1 MRKMKESGVEWIGKI
16 PISWQIK
23 KLKYDFEVVSGATP
37 KSTDERNWDGDIC
50 WVTPADYKTADKY
63 IHGGNRNLSRTGY
76 TNCNTTIVPIGS
88 IIFSKRAP
96 VGTVA
101 IAAIPLCTNQG
112 CLSCIKNAYTSEEYY
127 FYLLSVLTKQFN
139 LCATG
144 TTFKELSQSNFL
156 NFKLPAPPL
165 SEQYAIAKYLSEKC
179 NKIDACLKKIQSQI
193 STLEDYRKSIITKAV
208 TKGLNPDVSMK
219 DSRVRWCPSIP
230 SHWNVYN
237 PKALF
242 TMRDQRAKAGER
254 QLTASQKYGIVY
266 QDEFMEMESQ
276 RVVVVVKDF
285 SILKHVEPG
294 DFVISMRSFQGG
306 LEYSTKR
313 GCISSAYVMLIPNAK
328 KVYPPFYRWFFKSS
342 KYINALQS
350 TTNLIRDGQAMRY
363 KNFAMIPLF
372 DIPLEE
378 QKEIAHYLDEK
389 CKKIDH
395 LIVLKK
401 EQFLA
406 LDAYKKSLIYAY
418 VTGKKEVP
426 SHE

>member
-1 MRKMKESGVEWIGKI
+1 MRILDEIPVNWKKSKIKFIAQFSPEITHDVDYNEDIGYAPMNSIKNGYMEPLSANFSSLKSG
-16 PISWQIK
+16 
-23 KLKYDFEVVSGATP
+23 LTP
-37 KSTDERNWDGDIC
+37 FQDGDVVLAK
-50 WVTPADYKTADKY
+50 VTPCFEN
-63 IHGGNRNLSRTGY
+63 GN
-76 TNCNTTIVPIGS
+76 I
-88 IIFSKRAP
+88 
-96 VGTVA
+96 A
-101 IAAIPLCTNQG
+101 IAEG
-112 CLSCIKNAYTSEEYY
+112 
-127 FYLLSVLTKQFN
+127 
-139 LCATG
+139 
-144 TTFKELSQSNFL
+144 LSQHIGYGSSELFVLRNKNIDRRFL
-156 NFKLPAPPL
+156 FYFLQNENFKHSCEATMIGTGGLKRINPYFFQNAKIIYPSQEKQKEIVL
-165 SEQYAIAKYLSEKC
+165 FLDDKCDKIKEIIAR
-179 NKIDACLKKIQSQI
+179 IQSQI
-193 STLEDYRKSIITKAV
+193 STLEEYKKSVITKAV
-208 TKGLNPDVSMK
+208 TKGLNPDVQMK
-219 DSRVRWCPSIP
+219 DSGVRWCPKIP

-242 TMRDQRAKAGER
+242 TMRDQRAKTGER
-254 QLTASQKYGIVY
+254 QLTASQKHGIVY

-313 GCISSAYVMLIPNAK
+313 GCISSAYVMLIPNK
-328 KVYPPFYRWFFKSS
+328 EKVYPPFYRWFFKSS

-363 KNFAMIPLF
+363 KNFAMISLF

-378 QKEIAHYLDEK
+378 QKEIADYLDVK

-401 EQFLA
+401 EQFLS
-406 LDAYKKSLIYAY
+406 LDSYKKSLIFAY

>member
-1 MRKMKESGVEWIGKI
+1 MNSIKNGYMEPLSANFSSLKSG
-16 PISWQIK
+16 
-23 KLKYDFEVVSGATP
+23 LTP
-37 KSTDERNWDGDIC
+37 FQDGDVVLAK
-50 WVTPADYKTADKY
+50 VTPCFEN
-63 IHGGNRNLSRTGY
+63 GN
-76 TNCNTTIVPIGS
+76 I
-88 IIFSKRAP
+88 
-96 VGTVA
+96 A
-101 IAAIPLCTNQG
+101 IAEG
-112 CLSCIKNAYTSEEYY
+112 
-127 FYLLSVLTKQFN
+127 
-139 LCATG
+139 
-144 TTFKELSQSNFL
+144 LSQHIGYGSSELFVLRNKNIDRRFL
-156 NFKLPAPPL
+156 FYFLQNENFKHSCEATMIGTGGLKRINPYFFQNAKIIYPSQEKQKEIVL
-165 SEQYAIAKYLSEKC
+165 FLDDKCDKIKEIIAR
-179 NKIDACLKKIQSQI
+179 IQSQI
-193 STLEDYRKSIITKAV
+193 STLEEYKKSVITKAV
-208 TKGLNPDVSMK
+208 TKGLNPDVQMK
-219 DSRVRWCPSIP
+219 DSGVRWCPKIP

-242 TMRDQRAKAGER
+242 TMRDQRAKTGER
-254 QLTASQKYGIVY
+254 QLTASQKHGIVY

-313 GCISSAYVMLIPNAK
+313 GCISSAYVMLIPNK
-328 KVYPPFYRWFFKSS
+328 EKVYPPFYRWFFKSS

-363 KNFAMIPLF
+363 KNFAMISLF

-378 QKEIAHYLDEK
+378 QKEIADYLDEK

-401 EQFLA
+401 EQFLS
-406 LDAYKKSLIYAY
+406 LDSYKKSLIFAY

>member
-1 MRKMKESGVEWIGKI
+1 MNSIKNGYMEPLSANFSSLKSG
-16 PISWQIK
+16 
-23 KLKYDFEVVSGATP
+23 LTP
-37 KSTDERNWDGDIC
+37 FQDGDIVLAK
-50 WVTPADYKTADKY
+50 VTPCFEN
-63 IHGGNRNLSRTGY
+63 GN
-76 TNCNTTIVPIGS
+76 I
-88 IIFSKRAP
+88 
-96 VGTVA
+96 A
-101 IAAIPLCTNQG
+101 IAEG
-112 CLSCIKNAYTSEEYY
+112 
-127 FYLLSVLTKQFN
+127 
-139 LCATG
+139 
-144 TTFKELSQSNFL
+144 LSQHIGYGSSELFVLRNKNIDRRFL
-156 NFKLPAPPL
+156 FYFLQNENFKHSCEATMIGTGGLKRINPYFFQNAKIIYPSQEKQKEIVL
-165 SEQYAIAKYLSEKC
+165 FLDDKCDKIKEIIAR
-179 NKIDACLKKIQSQI
+179 IQSQI
-193 STLEDYRKSIITKAV
+193 STLEEYKKSVITKAV
-208 TKGLNPDVSMK
+208 TKGLNPDVQMK
-219 DSRVRWCPSIP
+219 DSGVRWCPKIP

-242 TMRDQRAKAGER
+242 TMRDQRAKTGER
-254 QLTASQKYGIVY
+254 QLTASQKHGIVY

-313 GCISSAYVMLIPNAK
+313 GCISSAYVMLIPNK
-328 KVYPPFYRWFFKSS
+328 EKVYPPFYRWFFKSS

-363 KNFAMIPLF
+363 KNFAMISLF

-378 QKEIAHYLDEK
+378 QKEIADYLDEK

-401 EQFLA
+401 EQFLS
-406 LDAYKKSLIYAY
+406 LDSYKKSLIFAY

>member
-1 MRKMKESGVEWIGKI
+1 MRILDEIPVNWKKSKIKFIAQFSPEITHDVDYNEDIGYAPMNSIKNGYMEPLSANFSSLKSG
-16 PISWQIK
+16 
-23 KLKYDFEVVSGATP
+23 LTP
-37 KSTDERNWDGDIC
+37 FQDGDVVLAK
-50 WVTPADYKTADKY
+50 VTPCFEN
-63 IHGGNRNLSRTGY
+63 GN
-76 TNCNTTIVPIGS
+76 I
-88 IIFSKRAP
+88 
-96 VGTVA
+96 A
-101 IAAIPLCTNQG
+101 IAEG
-112 CLSCIKNAYTSEEYY
+112 
-127 FYLLSVLTKQFN
+127 
-139 LCATG
+139 
-144 TTFKELSQSNFL
+144 LSQHIGYGSSELFVLRNKNIDRRFL
-156 NFKLPAPPL
+156 FYFLQNENFKHSCEATMIGTGGLKRINPYFFQNAKIIYPSQEKQKEIVL
-165 SEQYAIAKYLSEKC
+165 FLDDKCDKIKEIIAR
-179 NKIDACLKKIQSQI
+179 IQSQI
-193 STLEDYRKSIITKAV
+193 STLEEYKKSVITKAV
-208 TKGLNPDVSMK
+208 TKGLNPDVQMK
-219 DSRVRWCPSIP
+219 DSGVRWCPKIP

-242 TMRDQRAKAGER
+242 TMRDQRAKTGER
-254 QLTASQKYGIVY
+254 QLTASQKHGIVY

-313 GCISSAYVMLIPNAK
+313 GCISSAYVMLIPNK
-328 KVYPPFYRWFFKSS
+328 EKVYPPFYRWFFKSS

-363 KNFAMIPLF
+363 KNFAMISLF

-378 QKEIAHYLDEK
+378 QKEIADYLDEK

-401 EQFLA
+401 EQFLS
-406 LDAYKKSLIYAY
+406 LDSYKKSLIFAY

>member
-1 MRKMKESGVEWIGKI
+1 MRILDEIPVNWKKSKIKFIAQFSPEITHDVDYNEDIGYAPMNSIKNGYMEPLSANFSSLKSG
-16 PISWQIK
+16 
-23 KLKYDFEVVSGATP
+23 LTP
-37 KSTDERNWDGDIC
+37 FQDGDIVLAK
-50 WVTPADYKTADKY
+50 VTPCFEN
-63 IHGGNRNLSRTGY
+63 GN
-76 TNCNTTIVPIGS
+76 I
-88 IIFSKRAP
+88 
-96 VGTVA
+96 A
-101 IAAIPLCTNQG
+101 IAEG
-112 CLSCIKNAYTSEEYY
+112 
-127 FYLLSVLTKQFN
+127 
-139 LCATG
+139 
-144 TTFKELSQSNFL
+144 LSQHIGYGSSELFVLRNKNIDRRFL
-156 NFKLPAPPL
+156 FYFLQNENFKHSCEATMIGTGGLKRINPYFFQNAKIIYPSQEKQKEIVL
-165 SEQYAIAKYLSEKC
+165 FLDDKCDKIKEIIAR
-179 NKIDACLKKIQSQI
+179 IQSQI
-193 STLEDYRKSIITKAV
+193 STLEEYKKSVITKAV
-208 TKGLNPDVSMK
+208 TKGLNPDVQMK
-219 DSRVRWCPSIP
+219 DSGVRWCPKIP

-242 TMRDQRAKAGER
+242 TMRDQRAKTGER
-254 QLTASQKYGIVY
+254 QLTASQKHGIVY

-313 GCISSAYVMLIPNAK
+313 GCISSAYVMLIPNK
-328 KVYPPFYRWFFKSS
+328 EKVYPPFYRWFFKSS

-363 KNFAMIPLF
+363 KNFAMISLF

-378 QKEIAHYLDEK
+378 QKEIADYLDEK

-401 EQFLA
+401 EQFLS
-406 LDAYKKSLIYAY
+406 LDSYKKSLIFAY

>member
-1 MRKMKESGVEWIGKI
+1 MNSIKNGYMEPLSANFSSLKSG
-16 PISWQIK
+16 
-23 KLKYDFEVVSGATP
+23 LTP
-37 KSTDERNWDGDIC
+37 FQDGDVVLAK
-50 WVTPADYKTADKY
+50 VTPCFEN
-63 IHGGNRNLSRTGY
+63 GN
-76 TNCNTTIVPIGS
+76 I
-88 IIFSKRAP
+88 
-96 VGTVA
+96 A
-101 IAAIPLCTNQG
+101 IAEG
-112 CLSCIKNAYTSEEYY
+112 
-127 FYLLSVLTKQFN
+127 
-139 LCATG
+139 
-144 TTFKELSQSNFL
+144 LSQHIGYGSSELFVLRNKNIDRRFL
-156 NFKLPAPPL
+156 FYFLQNENFKHSCEATMIGTGGLKRINPYFFQNAKIIYPSQEKQKEIVL
-165 SEQYAIAKYLSEKC
+165 FLDDKCDKIKEIIAH
-179 NKIDACLKKIQSQI
+179 IQSQI
-193 STLEDYRKSIITKAV
+193 STLEEYKKSVITKAV
-208 TKGLNPDVSMK
+208 TKGLNPDVQMK
-219 DSRVRWCPSIP
+219 DSGVRWCPKIP
-230 SHWNVYN
+230 SHWKVYN

-242 TMRDQRAKAGER
+242 TMRDQRAKTGER
-254 QLTASQKYGIVY
+254 QLTASQKHGIVY

-313 GCISSAYVMLIPNAK
+313 GCISSAYVMLIPNK
-328 KVYPPFYRWFFKSS
+328 EKVYPPFYRWFFKSS

-363 KNFAMIPLF
+363 KNFAMISLF

-378 QKEIAHYLDEK
+378 QKEIADYLDEK

-401 EQFLA
+401 EQFLS
-406 LDAYKKSLIYAY
+406 LDSYKKSLIFAY

>member
-1 MRKMKESGVEWIGKI
+1 MRILDEIPVNWKKSKIKFIAQFSPEITHDVDYNEDIGYAPMNSIKNGYMEPLSANFSSLKSG
-16 PISWQIK
+16 
-23 KLKYDFEVVSGATP
+23 LTP
-37 KSTDERNWDGDIC
+37 FQDGDIVLAK
-50 WVTPADYKTADKY
+50 VTPCFEN
-63 IHGGNRNLSRTGY
+63 GN
-76 TNCNTTIVPIGS
+76 I
-88 IIFSKRAP
+88 
-96 VGTVA
+96 A
-101 IAAIPLCTNQG
+101 IAEG
-112 CLSCIKNAYTSEEYY
+112 
-127 FYLLSVLTKQFN
+127 
-139 LCATG
+139 
-144 TTFKELSQSNFL
+144 LSQHIGYGSSELFVLRNKNIDRRFL
-156 NFKLPAPPL
+156 FYFLQNENFKHSCEATMIGTGGLKRINPYFFQNAKIIYPSQEKQKEIVL
-165 SEQYAIAKYLSEKC
+165 FLDDKCDKIKEIIAR
-179 NKIDACLKKIQSQI
+179 IQSQI
-193 STLEDYRKSIITKAV
+193 STLEEYKKSVITKVV
-208 TKGLNPDVSMK
+208 TKGLNPDVQMK
-219 DSRVRWCPSIP
+219 DSGVRWCPKIP

-242 TMRDQRAKAGER
+242 TMRDQRAKTGER
-254 QLTASQKYGIVY
+254 QLTASQKHGIVY

-313 GCISSAYVMLIPNAK
+313 GCISSAYVMLIPNK
-328 KVYPPFYRWFFKSS
+328 EKVYPPFYRWFFKSS

-363 KNFAMIPLF
+363 KNFSMISLF

-378 QKEIAHYLDEK
+378 QKEIADYLDEK

-401 EQFLA
+401 EQFLS
-406 LDAYKKSLIYAY
+406 LDSYKKSLIFAY

>member
-1 MRKMKESGVEWIGKI
+1 MRILDEIPVNWKKSKIKFIAQFSPEITHDVDYNEDIGYAPMNSIKNGYMEPLSANFSSLKSG
-16 PISWQIK
+16 
-23 KLKYDFEVVSGATP
+23 LTP
-37 KSTDERNWDGDIC
+37 FQDGDIVLAK
-50 WVTPADYKTADKY
+50 VTPCFEN
-63 IHGGNRNLSRTGY
+63 GN
-76 TNCNTTIVPIGS
+76 I
-88 IIFSKRAP
+88 
-96 VGTVA
+96 A
-101 IAAIPLCTNQG
+101 IAEG
-112 CLSCIKNAYTSEEYY
+112 
-127 FYLLSVLTKQFN
+127 
-139 LCATG
+139 
-144 TTFKELSQSNFL
+144 LSQHIGYGSSELFVLRNKNIDRRFL
-156 NFKLPAPPL
+156 FYFLQNENFKHSCEATMIGTGGLKRINPYFFQNAKIIYPSQEKQKEIVL
-165 SEQYAIAKYLSEKC
+165 FLDDKCDKIKEIIAR
-179 NKIDACLKKIQSQI
+179 IQSQI
-193 STLEDYRKSIITKAV
+193 STLEEYKKSVITKVV
-208 TKGLNPDVSMK
+208 TKGLNPDVQMK
-219 DSRVRWCPSIP
+219 DSGVRWCPKIP

-242 TMRDQRAKAGER
+242 TMRDQRAKTGER
-254 QLTASQKYGIVY
+254 QLTASQKHGIVY

-313 GCISSAYVMLIPNAK
+313 GCISSAYVMLIPNK
-328 KVYPPFYRWFFKSS
+328 EKVYPPFYRWFFKSS

-363 KNFAMIPLF
+363 KNFAMISLF

-378 QKEIAHYLDEK
+378 QKEIADYLDEK

-401 EQFLA
+401 EQFLS
-406 LDAYKKSLIYAY
+406 LDSYKKSLIFAY